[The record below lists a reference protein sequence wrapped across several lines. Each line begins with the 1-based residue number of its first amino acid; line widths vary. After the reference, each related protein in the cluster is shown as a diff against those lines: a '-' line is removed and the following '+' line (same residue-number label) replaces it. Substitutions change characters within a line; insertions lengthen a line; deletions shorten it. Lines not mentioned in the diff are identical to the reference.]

1 MKNEGLG
8 VIYQSITLRIKE
20 EIPDVTLKMNLP
32 IKITALAYTPRII
45 SGVILYT
52 QLKSINLKQIYK

>member
-8 VIYQSITLRIKE
+8 VIYQLMTLRIKE
-20 EIPDVTLKMNLP
+20 EILDVTLKMNLP

-52 QLKSINLKQIYK
+52 